1 VNMPATDM
9 PDPATHLSLAKRGDR
24 DAFQRLAEPY
34 RRELRLHCYRILGSL
49 QDAEDLVQETFLRA
63 WRGLDGFEERSS
75 FRTWLYRIATNVCLN
90 ALAGRARRVL
100 PEVQGPPSDHP
111 PDRMLERGPATEI
124 PWLQPYP
131 DAALEG
137 IADPAP
143 GPEARYEMHEA
154 VQLAFVAAIQH
165 LPPRQRAVLLLHDV
179 LGWSAAEAAR
189 PLNASV
195 ASVNSALQRARA
207 TLEKRLPAGRPS
219 SQPLSDDR
227 QRALLDRYLRAWEN
241 ADVDGFVALL
251 KEDAVV
257 SMPPWREWYRGREAL
272 RTFFAWAWR
281 PGGHGPFRLIPTGAN
296 RQPGFAFYCHGGTG
310 GDWRAHSINVL
321 SVDDNSIAALT
332 FFLDPPLFV
341 PFGLPLV
348 LPADGGPAPQALL
361 R

>member
-1 VNMPATDM
+1 VNMPAIDM
-9 PDPATHLSLAKRGDR
+9 PDPATHLSSAKRGDR

-34 RRELRLHCYRILGSL
+34 TRELQLHCYRMLGSL
-49 QDAEDLVQETFLRA
+49 QDAEDLVQETLLRA
-63 WRGLDGFEERSS
+63 WRGLGGFEGRSS
-75 FRTWLYRIATNVCLN
+75 FRTWLYRIATNACLN

-100 PEVQGPPSDHP
+100 PEVQGPPSDQP
-111 PDRMLERGPATEI
+111 PDRMLESGPATEI

-131 DAALEG
+131 DTALEG

-189 PLNASV
+189 LLNASV
-195 ASVNSALQRARA
+195 ASVNSGLQRARA
-207 TLEKRLPAGRPS
+207 TLEKRLPAGRPI
-219 SQPLSDDR
+219 SQPVSDDQ
-227 QRALLDRYLRAWEN
+227 QRALLDRYLRAWEK

-257 SMPPWREWYRGREAL
+257 SMPPWREWYRGREEL
-272 RTFFAWAWR
+272 RTFFAFAWR
-281 PGGHGPFRLIPTGAN
+281 SGGPGPFRLFPTGAN
-296 RQPGFAFYCHGGTG
+296 RQPSFAFYGHGRTG

-321 SVDDNSIAALT
+321 SVHDNSIVALT
-332 FFLDPPLFV
+332 FFLDSQLFV
-341 PFGLPLV
+341 PFGLPLI
-348 LPADGGPAPQALL
+348 LPEDHGRVPRAIL

>member
-1 VNMPATDM
+1 
-9 PDPATHLSLAKRGDR
+9 
-24 DAFQRLAEPY
+24 
-34 RRELRLHCYRILGSL
+34 
-49 QDAEDLVQETFLRA
+49 
-63 WRGLDGFEERSS
+63 
-75 FRTWLYRIATNVCLN
+75 
-90 ALAGRARRVL
+90 
-100 PEVQGPPSDHP
+100 
-111 PDRMLERGPATEI
+111 MLEGGPASEI

-179 LGWSAAEAAR
+179 LGWSTAEAAQL
-189 PLNASV
+189 LNASV

-207 TLEKRLPAGRPS
+207 TLEKRLPTGRPS
-219 SQPLSDDR
+219 SRPVSDH
-227 QRALLDRYLRAWEN
+227 QRALLDRYLHAWEN

-272 RTFFAWAWR
+272 RTFFAWAWWSR
-281 PGGHGPFRLIPTGAN
+281 GHGPFRLIPVGAN
-296 RQPGFAFYCHGGTG
+296 RQPGFAFYSRGGTG
-310 GDWRAHSINVL
+310 GNWRAHSINVL

-341 PFGLPLV
+341 LFGLPLE
-348 LPADGGPAPQALL
+348 LPADDGPVPRALL